1 MSARA
6 QSTGLCAVA
15 GCERWTAPGS
25 KYCEPHGAE
34 RRAAAST
41 ATDEDG
47 FATFLDLFGTP
58 PEPEPERVIPVK
70 AHERHIKPRV
80 TPHVP
85 AVGDTVRIVK
95 SDGTVTDATMAY
107 VSPGYAADVARARA
121 RLPDAYDDQAPYAPN
136 SPTSRAAAA
145 SVEGEHVR
153 TQMQRVYDYIV
164 SRGEYGATR
173 QEIADALGLLWQS
186 CGARVR
192 RLVQK
197 GVIGSNGDTRK
208 SRASDRD
215 AEVLLAERYVTR
227 WQADQQRPGDYHGVT
242 DDGEAPR

>member
-1 MSARA
+1 MMGRA

-15 GCERWTAPGS
+15 GCERWAASGS
-25 KYCEPHGAE
+25 KYCEPHAAE
-34 RRAAAST
+34 RRAATST
-41 ATDEDG
+41 ATE
-47 FATFLDLFGTP
+47 ALDLFGA
-58 PEPEPERVIPVK
+58 PEPEPVGKVIPVQ
-70 AHERHIKPRV
+70 AHERHIKPRE
-80 TPHVP
+80 TPQ
-85 AVGDTVRIVK
+85 
-95 SDGTVTDATMAY
+95 
-107 VSPGYAADVARARA
+107 RA
-121 RLPDAYDDQAPYAPN
+121 RLPDTYDGQAPFAPD

-164 SRGEYGATR
+164 SQGERGATR
-173 QEIADALGLLWQS
+173 QEVTDALGLLWQS

-197 GVIGSNGDTRK
+197 GVIGSNGETRK
-208 SRASDRD
+208 SRMSDRD

-227 WQADQQRPGDYHGVT
+227 WQADQARPADYVGIT